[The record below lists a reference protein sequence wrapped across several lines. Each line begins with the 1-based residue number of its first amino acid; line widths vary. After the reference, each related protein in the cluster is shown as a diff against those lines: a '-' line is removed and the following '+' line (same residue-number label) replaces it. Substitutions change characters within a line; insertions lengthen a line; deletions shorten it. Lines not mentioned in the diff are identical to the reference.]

1 VTNIRLRHAAAA
13 GLAAVFLFGACDR
26 TPPAPTPAPPP
37 PVPADAWATVN
48 GRNIV
53 AAEVDKEY
61 QRTRDVNATLSNEE
75 AQAAKMSLL
84 EGLITQDL
92 LLAKARELKIDV
104 MPSDVDKAFMETRG
118 NLTDEQFQQEL
129 SRRNLTADDVRA
141 SLRRDLT
148 VQKVLESQ
156 VTSKVTVTDAE
167 ITDFFNANRERFNL
181 KEDAYHLAQIVVTPV
196 REPQTANSSGDDA
209 TSPQAVQQKVAMLM
223 ERLQKGESFAALAAQ
238 FSEDADTA
246 PRGGDL
252 GLVPISAV
260 RQAEPALRNA
270 VLQMAPGNARVVNQN
285 GAAAIV
291 YLVAKQEAGQ
301 RDLSTPGVKDQIT
314 EGLKARREQLLRS
327 AYLTALRTDARI
339 TNHAAKRVVDAN
351 GKV

>member
-1 VTNIRLRHAAAA
+1 M
-13 GLAAVFLFGACDR
+13 
-26 TPPAPTPAPPP
+26 
-37 PVPADAWATVN
+37 PADAWATVN
-48 GRNIV
+48 GRHI
-53 AAEVDKEY
+53 AGAEVEKEY
-61 QRTRDVNATLSNEE
+61 QRTRDVNATLSSEE
-75 AQAAKMSLL
+75 VQTAKMSLL

-92 LLAKARELKIDV
+92 LLEKARELMIDITQ
-104 MPSDVDKAFMETRG
+104 SDVDKAFMETRG
-118 NLTDEQFQQEL
+118 SLTDERFQEEL
-129 SRRNLTADDVRA
+129 SRRSLTPDDVRN

-156 VTSKVTVTDAE
+156 VTSKVIITDAE

-181 KEDAYHLAQIVVTPV
+181 PEDAFHLAQIVVTPV

-209 TSPQAVQQKVAMLM
+209 ASPQAAQQKVAMLM
-223 ERLQKGESFAALAAQ
+223 QRLQKGESFAELAAQ

-291 YLVAKQEAGQ
+291 YLVAKQAAGQ
-301 RDLSTPGVKDQIT
+301 RDLSTPGVKDQISQA
-314 EGLKARREQLLRS
+314 LKGRREQLLRS
-327 AYLTALRTDARI
+327 AYLAALRTDARI
-339 TNHAAKRVVDAN
+339 TNHAAKRVVEAN

>member
-1 VTNIRLRHAAAA
+1 
-13 GLAAVFLFGACDR
+13 
-26 TPPAPTPAPPP
+26 
-37 PVPADAWATVN
+37 VPADAWATVN

-53 AAEVDKEY
+53 AAEVEREY
-61 QRTRDVNATLSNEE
+61 RRTRDVNATLSSEE
-75 AQAAKMSLL
+75 VQAAKMSLL

-92 LLAKARELKIDV
+92 LLAKGRELMIDV
-104 MPSDVDKAFMETRG
+104 TQSDIDKAFMATKG

-129 SRRNLTADDVRA
+129 SRRSLTADDVRA

-156 VTSKVTVTDAE
+156 VTSKVTITDVE

-181 KEDAYHLAQIVVTPV
+181 PEDAYHLAQIVVTPV
-196 REPQTANSSGDDA
+196 REAQATNSSGDDA
-209 TSPQAVQQKVAMLM
+209 ASPQAVQQKVAMLM
-223 ERLQKGESFAALAAQ
+223 QRLERGESFAELAAQ

-260 RQAEPALRNA
+260 RQAEPGLRNA

-285 GAAAIV
+285 GASAIV
-291 YLVAKQEAGQ
+291 YLVAKQVAGQ

-314 EGLKARREQLLRS
+314 EALKSRREQLLRS

-339 TNHAAKRVVDAN
+339 TNHAAKRVVEAN
-351 GKV
+351 GKA

>member
-1 VTNIRLRHAAAA
+1 MKIHLRHTAAA
-13 GLAAVFLFGACDR
+13 GLAALSLFSACNR
-26 TPPAPTPAPPP
+26 TPPAPAPPP

-53 AAEVDKEY
+53 AAEVEREY
-61 QRTRDVNATLSNEE
+61 RRTRDVNATLSSEE
-75 AQAAKMSLL
+75 VQAAKMSLL

-92 LLAKARELKIDV
+92 LLAKGRELMIDV
-104 MPSDVDKAFMETRG
+104 TQSDIDKAFMATKG

-129 SRRNLTADDVRA
+129 SRRSLTADDVRA

-156 VTSKVTVTDAE
+156 VTSKVTITDAE

-181 KEDAYHLAQIVVTPV
+181 LEDAYHLAQIVVTPV
-196 REPQTANSSGDDA
+196 REPQTTNSSGDDA
-209 TSPQAVQQKVAMLM
+209 ASPQAVQQKVTMLM
-223 ERLQKGESFAALAAQ
+223 QRLERGESFAELAAQ

-260 RQAEPALRNA
+260 RQAEPGLRNA

-285 GAAAIV
+285 GASAIV
-291 YLVAKQEAGQ
+291 YLVAKQVAGQ
-301 RDLSTPGVKDQIT
+301 RNLSTPGVKDQIT
-314 EGLKARREQLLRS
+314 AGLKARREQLLRS

-339 TNHAAKRVVDAN
+339 TNHAAKRVVEAN
-351 GKV
+351 GKA

>member
-1 VTNIRLRHAAAA
+1 MTKIHLRYIAAA
-13 GLAAVFLFGACDR
+13 GLAAMSLFNACNR
-26 TPPAPTPAPPP
+26 TAPAPASPP

-53 AAEVDKEY
+53 ATEVEREY
-61 QRTRDVNATLSNEE
+61 RRTRDVNATLSSEE
-75 AQAAKMSLL
+75 VQAAKMSLL

-92 LLAKARELKIDV
+92 LLARGRELMIDV
-104 MPSDVDKAFMETRG
+104 TQSDIDKAFMETKG

-129 SRRNLTADDVRA
+129 SRRSLTADDVRA

-156 VTSKVTVTDAE
+156 VTSKVTITDAE

-181 KEDAYHLAQIVVTPV
+181 PEDAYHLAQIVVTPV
-196 REPQTANSSGDDA
+196 REPQTTNSSGDDA
-209 TSPQAVQQKVAMLM
+209 TSPQAAQQKVAMLM
-223 ERLQKGESFAALAAQ
+223 QRLQQGESFAALAAQ

-246 PRGGDL
+246 ARGGDL

-285 GAAAIV
+285 GASAIM
-291 YLVAKQEAGQ
+291 YLVAKQVAGQ
-301 RDLSTPGVKDQIT
+301 RDLSTPGVRDQIT

-327 AYLTALRTDARI
+327 AYLTALRSDARI
-339 TNHAAKRVVDAN
+339 TNHAAKRVVEAN
-351 GKV
+351 GKA

>member
-1 VTNIRLRHAAAA
+1 VTKIHLRYIAAA
-13 GLAAVFLFGACDR
+13 GLAAMSLFSACNR
-26 TPPAPTPAPPP
+26 TAPAPASPP

-53 AAEVDKEY
+53 ATEVEREY
-61 QRTRDVNATLSNEE
+61 RRTRDVNATLSSEE
-75 AQAAKMSLL
+75 VQAAKMSLL

-92 LLAKARELKIDV
+92 LLAKGRELMIDV
-104 MPSDVDKAFMETRG
+104 TQPDIDKAFMATKG

-129 SRRNLTADDVRA
+129 SRRDLTADDVRA

-156 VTSKVTVTDAE
+156 VTSKVTITDAE

-181 KEDAYHLAQIVVTPV
+181 PEDAYHLAQIVVTPV
-196 REPQTANSSGDDA
+196 REPQTTNTAGDDA
-209 TSPQAVQQKVAMLM
+209 TSPQAAQQKVAMLM
-223 ERLQKGESFAALAAQ
+223 QRLQRGESFAELAAQ

-246 PRGGDL
+246 ARGGDL

-285 GAAAIV
+285 GASAIM
-291 YLVAKQEAGQ
+291 YLVAKQMAGQ

-327 AYLTALRTDARI
+327 AYLTALRSDARI
-339 TNHAAKRVVDAN
+339 TNHAAMRVVEAN
-351 GKV
+351 GKA

>member
-1 VTNIRLRHAAAA
+1 VIKIHVRHLAAT
-13 GLAAVFLFGACDR
+13 GLAALLLLSACNR
-26 TPPAPTPAPPP
+26 TASVPAPPP
-37 PVPADAWATVN
+37 PVPADAWATVD
-48 GRNIV
+48 GRNIA
-53 AAEVDKEY
+53 AAEVEKEY
-61 QRTRDVNATLSNEE
+61 QRTRDVNATLSSEE
-75 AQAAKMSLL
+75 VQAAKLSLL

-92 LLAKARELKIDV
+92 LLAKARELMIDV
-104 MPSDVDKAFMETRG
+104 TQSDIEKAFMETKG
-118 NLTDEQFQQEL
+118 NLTDERFQQEL
-129 SRRNLTADDVRA
+129 SRRSLTADDVRA

-156 VTSKVTVTDAE
+156 VTSKVTITDTE

-181 KEDAYHLAQIVVTPV
+181 PEDAYHLAQIVVTPV
-196 REPQTANSSGDDA
+196 REPQTTNSSGDDA

-223 ERLQKGESFAALAAQ
+223 QRLQRGESFAELAAQ

-260 RQAEPALRNA
+260 RKAEPALRNA
-270 VLQMAPGNARVVNQN
+270 VLQMVPGNARVVNQN
-285 GAAAIV
+285 GASAIV
-291 YLVAKQEAGQ
+291 YLVAKQVAGQ

-314 EGLKARREQLLRS
+314 EALKARREQLLRS
-327 AYLTALRTDARI
+327 AYLAELRTDARI
-339 TNHAAKRVVDAN
+339 TNHAAKRVVEAN

>member
-1 VTNIRLRHAAAA
+1 MTKIHVRHTAAA
-13 GLAAVFLFGACDR
+13 GLTALSLFTACNR
-26 TPPAPTPAPPP
+26 QPPSPPPP
-37 PVPADAWATVN
+37 PVPADAWATVD
-48 GRNIV
+48 GGHIV
-53 AAEVDKEY
+53 AAEVEKAY
-61 QRTRDVNATLSNEE
+61 QRTREVNATLSNEE
-75 AQAAKMSLL
+75 VQAAKLSVLDN
-84 EGLITQDL
+84 LITQDL

-104 MPSDVDKAFMETRG
+104 AQADIEKAFTESKG
-118 NLTDEQFQQEL
+118 KLTDEQFQQEL
-129 SRRNLTADDVRA
+129 SKRSLTADDVRA

-156 VTSKVTVTDAE
+156 VTSRVIITDAE
-167 ITDFFNANRERFNL
+167 VSDFFNANRERFNL
-181 KEDAYHLAQIVVTPV
+181 PEDAYHLAQIVVTPV
-196 REPQTANSSGDDA
+196 REPQTTNSSGDDA

-223 ERLQKGESFAALAAQ
+223 QRLQMGESFAALAAQ

-260 RQAEPALRNA
+260 RQAAPDLRNA
-270 VLQMAPGNARVVNQN
+270 VLQMTPGNARVVNQN
-285 GAAAIV
+285 GASTIV
-291 YLVAKQEAGQ
+291 YLVAKQAAGQ

-314 EGLKARREQLLRS
+314 EALKARREQLLRS

-339 TNHAAKRVVDAN
+339 TNHAAKRVVEAN

>member
-1 VTNIRLRHAAAA
+1 VTKIHLRHTAAA
-13 GLAAVFLFGACDR
+13 GLAALSLFSACNR
-26 TPPAPTPAPPP
+26 TASAPAPPP

-53 AAEVDKEY
+53 AAEVEKEY
-61 QRTRDVNATLSNEE
+61 LRTRDVNATLSREE
-75 AQAAKMSLL
+75 VQAAKMSLL

-92 LLAKARELKIDV
+92 LLAKARELMIDV
-104 MPSDVDKAFMETRG
+104 TQSDIDKAFMATKG

-129 SRRNLTADDVRA
+129 SRRSLTADDVRA

-156 VTSKVTVTDAE
+156 VTSKVIITDAE

-181 KEDAYHLAQIVVTPV
+181 AEDAYHLAQIVVTPV
-196 REPQTANSSGDDA
+196 REPQTTNSSGDDA

-223 ERLQKGESFAALAAQ
+223 QRLQMGESFPTLAAQ

-252 GLVPISAV
+252 GLVPLSAV

-285 GAAAIV
+285 GASAIV
-291 YLVAKQEAGQ
+291 YLVAKQTAGQ
-301 RDLSTPGVKDQIT
+301 RDLSTTGVKEQIT
-314 EGLKARREQLLRS
+314 EALKARREQLLRS
-327 AYLTALRTDARI
+327 AYVTALRTDARV
-339 TNHAAKRVVDAN
+339 TNHAAKRVVEAN